1 MQSMKLT
8 PSLVGVIVVVVLVL
22 FVVLKFWGQGG
33 ILPPHE
39 FAYGTALRNSD
50 EIAERMNQFLSLEA
64 LDPNQVQIQTYV
76 GNNSAKNLSPLIS
89 YISSQRNHDFGALV
103 AALKEV
109 DQLPDQKEKAIRL
122 VKTLLPYKEAL
133 RNQAQQ
139 DSIIVFVYYALKQPS
154 ELSPE
159 AKGKISSLVRQLD
172 TAAQADKFDSGTCP
186 SNYLRGNINVYPLA
200 LDNTSWHDT
209 VEFNSPKDAPVL
221 EIRFMGLKGIFRY
234 LLDEMTAKTGGTF
247 VHVDGESL

>member
-1 MQSMKLT
+1 MLNMRMT
-8 PSLVGVIVVVVLVL
+8 PSLVAATVVVALVL
-22 FVVLKFWGQGG
+22 FLVLKLRGQGG

-39 FAYGTALRNSD
+39 FAYGRALRTSD
-50 EIAERMNQFLSLEA
+50 ALPERIDQFLSLEA
-64 LDPNQVQIQTYV
+64 LDPKQVQIQTFV
-76 GNNSAKNLSPLIS
+76 GNHSAKNLGPLIS
-89 YISSQRNHDFGALV
+89 YISSQRGHDFGALI

-122 VKTLLPYKEAL
+122 VRISLPYKKAL

-172 TAAQADKFDSGTCP
+172 TTAQADKFDSGTCP

-234 LLDEMTAKTGGTF
+234 LLDQMTAKTGAAF

>member
-1 MQSMKLT
+1 
-8 PSLVGVIVVVVLVL
+8 
-22 FVVLKFWGQGG
+22 
-33 ILPPHE
+33 
-39 FAYGTALRNSD
+39 
-50 EIAERMNQFLSLEA
+50 
-64 LDPNQVQIQTYV
+64 
-76 GNNSAKNLSPLIS
+76 
-89 YISSQRNHDFGALV
+89 LV
-103 AALKEV
+103 AALKQV
-109 DQLPDQKEKAIRL
+109 DQLPGQQEKAVRL

-172 TAAQADKFDSGTCP
+172 TTAQADKFDSGTCS

-221 EIRFMGLKGIFRY
+221 EIRFMGLKGIFRC
-234 LLDEMTAKTGGTF
+234 LLNEMTAKTGATF

>member
-1 MQSMKLT
+1 MKMT
-8 PSLVGVIVVVVLVL
+8 PSLVGVIVVVALVLV
-22 FVVLKFWGQGG
+22 FAFKFWGQGG

-50 EIAERMNQFLSLEA
+50 AIPERIDQFLSLEA
-64 LDPNQVQIQTYV
+64 LDPGQVQIQTFV
-76 GNNSAKNLSPLIS
+76 GNNNAKNLSPLIS
-89 YISSQRNHDFGALV
+89 YISSQRGHDFGALV

-122 VKTLLPYKEAL
+122 VKTLAPYKEAL
-133 RNQAQQ
+133 RNKAQQ
-139 DSIIVFVYYALKQPS
+139 DSVIVFVYYALRQPS

-159 AKGKISSLVRQLD
+159 AKGEISSLVRQLD
-172 TAAQADKFDSGTCP
+172 TVAQASKFDSGTCP
-186 SNYLRGNINVYPLA
+186 SNYLRGNVNVYPLA

-209 VEFNSPKDAPVL
+209 VEFKSPKDAPVL

-234 LLDEMTAKTGGTF
+234 LLDQMTAKTGVAF